1 MAFNKA
7 SKVSSE
13 TDPVATPDL
22 NSVDSSPETTT
33 EAPFPNPVDWHTVT
47 QYEVA
52 EYESDAQSVE
62 VTYTDDQGYI
72 YTRSVNIPRTDTGEV
87 DQDHFNLIL
96 DQQLLG
102 VNNKKAVGVAVF
114 RDPNESSDD
123 TELEDPGEEAEPP
136 EAG

>member
-13 TDPVATPDL
+13 TDPVATPDS
-22 NSVDSSPETTT
+22 NSVDSSTETTT
-33 EAPFPNPVDWHTVT
+33 EAGYPYPVDWHTVT

-52 EYESDAQSVE
+52 EYESDASSVE

-72 YTRSVNIPRTDTGEV
+72 YKRTVNIPRKDDGEI
-87 DQDHFNLIL
+87 DQVHFDLIL

-114 RDPNESSDD
+114 KDPNEASDD
-123 TELEDPGEEAEPP
+123 TEFEDPGDEDESP
-136 EAG
+136 EAS